1 MAQLQTLV
9 LTSLCWCD
17 NCLLQYQ
24 LNLKKVKPFSDN
36 TQLVLTTWSKVC
48 TLCIQGF
55 SLKLRRK
62 EINTQL
68 NTRCQGK
75 NTIKTNKQL
84 TRSCWIV
91 YLIYTMA
98 IIKTLYTVP
107 DILQLWFDIREGL
120 LGDIDW
126 FSSATIAFNYMKI
139 ADTDSCH
146 LPTVIKH

>member
-1 MAQLQTLV
+1 
-9 LTSLCWCD
+9 
-17 NCLLQYQ
+17 
-24 LNLKKVKPFSDN
+24 
-36 TQLVLTTWSKVC
+36 
-48 TLCIQGF
+48 
-55 SLKLRRK
+55 
-62 EINTQL
+62 
-68 NTRCQGK
+68 
-75 NTIKTNKQL
+75 
-84 TRSCWIV
+84 
-91 YLIYTMA
+91 MA